1 MLPNSFIT
9 TAKLL
14 LLTLFPRACTLSGYR
29 WTETA
34 QARNARNQ
42 ANWGVLKQVKRAKP
56 GLLASGGLGPFAERI
71 LRALEARV
79 PAKKR
84 PMSRTVTGGEF
95 RLHPHPCGPD
105 RADSVEGMRGIS
117 TPIPGN
123 PNSGQPQIRTIP
135 TADNPDSGQPRLRT
149 TPTADNPDCGQ
160 PRLRTTPTADNPD
173 CGQPRLRTTPTADNP
188 DCGQSR
194 LRTIPTPD

>member
-1 MLPNSFIT
+1 VRPSRVST
-9 TAKLL
+9 TDG
-14 LLTLFPRACTLSGYR
+14 TSPFPRACTLSGYR

-79 PAKKR
+79 SAKKR

-95 RLHPHPCGPD
+95 RLYPHPCGPD

-117 TPIPGN
+117 TPPPDN
-123 PNSGQPQIRTIP
+123 PDCGQPRLRTIP
-135 TADNPDSGQPRLRT
+135 TADNPDSGLANLGNAFMLTKPNFVDAKDDSHKGDPLRCLINEK
-149 TPTADNPDCGQ
+149 PTLKHWINPKRETRFNPCGSA
-160 PRLRTTPTADNPD
+160 PAR
-173 CGQPRLRTTPTADNP
+173 
-188 DCGQSR
+188 SR
-194 LRTIPTPD
+194 